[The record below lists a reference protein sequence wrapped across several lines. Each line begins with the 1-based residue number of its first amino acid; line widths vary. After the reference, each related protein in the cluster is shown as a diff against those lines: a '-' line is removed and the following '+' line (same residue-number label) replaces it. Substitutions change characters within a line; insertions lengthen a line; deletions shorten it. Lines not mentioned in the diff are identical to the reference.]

1 MSESTPEYPFPKR
14 ASIHQR
20 RSQESTSAEM
30 PESTPVRQPVVR
42 SSASREESTRG
53 DDELFPQS
61 TSMPRASTDE
71 LGASVT
77 QLPSRRSRRASMED
91 TAIETTGMRS
101 RRLEQERRL
110 VRKRK
115 LRRAIRTFFV
125 LLLTLSVIAAGT
137 YFAYSQLRGSS
148 SASSTA
154 DDFPGPGSGQVIVT
168 VYDGESGQ
176 QIGQRLVDAGVVK
189 SLTAFVRAFDANKA
203 AVGIRPGSYTLK
215 KEMSASGAIAALL
228 DDANRSDNTVTVTPG
243 QTKDQVAEQISMVA
257 NIPLDQV
264 KAAMADTAA
273 IGLPAEANG
282 NVEGWLAP
290 DSYELAEGETATSL
304 ISQMIT
310 RMKTKLDGLGVAAA
324 DREKILTKASI
335 LEREVRN
342 TEYLPMV
349 SRVIDNRLADLN
361 GETHGL
367 LQMDSTVL
375 YGVGKTG
382 GIPTAEDLAAENP
395 YNTYRNAGLP
405 PSPISQPST
414 EAIQAALH
422 PSEGNWLYFV
432 TVNLDSGETLFAA
445 THEEQA
451 QNTKR
456 MEEYCSANQ
465 GKC

>member
-20 RSQESTSAEM
+20 RSQENTPEET
-30 PESTPVRQPVVR
+30 PESSAVRRPVVR
-42 SSASREESTRG
+42 SSESTPG
-53 DDELFPQS
+53 DSLQS
-61 TSMPRASTDE
+61 SPVGARPREAEAT
-71 LGASVT
+71 APAA
-77 QLPSRRSRRASMED
+77 QALPAHLPTRRSRRGAQED
-91 TAIETTGMRS
+91 TAVETTGMRS

-115 LRRAIRTFFV
+115 RRRAIRTFFV
-125 LLLTLSVIAAGT
+125 LLLTLALISGGA
-137 YFAYSQLRGSS
+137 YFAYTQLRGSS
-148 SASSTA
+148 SSSTTA
-154 DDFPGPGSGQVIVT
+154 DDYPGPGSGQVVVT
-168 VYDGESGQ
+168 VYD
-176 QIGQRLVDAGVVK
+176 VVK
-189 SLTAFVRAFDANKA
+189 SLTAFIRAFDANKA
-203 AVGIRPGSYTLK
+203 AVSIRPGSYTLK

-243 QTKDQVAEQISMVA
+243 QAKDQVAEQISMVA

-264 KAAMADTAA
+264 KSAMADTAA
-273 IGLPAEANG
+273 LGLPAEANG

-290 DSYELAEGETATSL
+290 GSYELAEGATATSL

-310 RMKTKLDGLGVAAA
+310 RTTQRLDGLGVAAA

-349 SRVIDNRLADLN
+349 SRVIDNRLADTN

-382 GIPTAEDLAAENP
+382 GIPTADDLAAENP
-395 YNTYRNAGLP
+395 YNTYRNPGLP

-414 EAIQAALH
+414 EAIEAALH
-422 PSEGNWLYFV
+422 PAEGNWLYFV
-432 TVNLDSGETLFAA
+432 TVNLDTGETLFAA
-445 THEEQA
+445 THDEQT

-456 MEEYCSANQ
+456 LEEYCSTHQ

>member
-20 RSQESTSAEM
+20 RSQENTPEET
-30 PESTPVRQPVVR
+30 PESSPVRRPVVR
-42 SSASREESTRG
+42 SSASTPGDSLQSSPVGARPRETEATTRAA
-53 DDELFPQS
+53 Q
-61 TSMPRASTDE
+61 A
-71 LGASVT
+71 
-77 QLPSRRSRRASMED
+77 LPAHLPTRRSRRGAQED
-91 TAIETTGMRS
+91 TAVETTGMRS

-115 LRRAIRTFFV
+115 RRRAIRTFFV
-125 LLLTLSVIAAGT
+125 LLLTLALISGGA
-137 YFAYSQLRGSS
+137 YFAYTQLRGSS
-148 SASSTA
+148 SSSTTA
-154 DDFPGPGSGQVIVT
+154 DDYPGPGSGQVVVT

-189 SLTAFVRAFDANKA
+189 SLTAFIRAFDANKA
-203 AVGIRPGSYTLK
+203 AVSIRPGSYTLK

-264 KAAMADTAA
+264 KSAMADTAA
-273 IGLPAEANG
+273 LGLPAEANG

-290 DSYELAEGETATSL
+290 GSYELAEGATATSL

-310 RMKTKLDGLGVAAA
+310 RTTQRLDGLGVAAA

-349 SRVIDNRLADLN
+349 SRVIDNRLADTN

-382 GIPTAEDLAAENP
+382 GIPTADDLAAENP
-395 YNTYRNAGLP
+395 YNTYRNPGLP

-414 EAIQAALH
+414 EAIEAALH
-422 PSEGNWLYFV
+422 PAEGNWLYFV
-432 TVNLDSGETLFAA
+432 TVNLDTGETLFAA
-445 THEEQA
+445 THDEQT

-456 MEEYCSANQ
+456 LEEYCSTHQ